1 MKLLIGYSSRQGQ
14 TRKIA
19 RHVADAAI
27 DSGHS
32 VELLPLEDA
41 DGLDLGRFDRVLL
54 AAPIHM
60 GHYPKAL
67 AEFASANCG
76 ALNAM
81 TTGFLSVSLS
91 AAGHEADDWKSLDR
105 ALDDLQSATGWG
117 ATDTQQIAGAYLPSK
132 YDILTRFIML
142 RILTKRSP
150 KTNLDEDKE
159 FTDWT
164 ALDKW
169 TANWLAAP

>member
-1 MKLLIGYSSRQGQ
+1 MKLLIGYASRQGQ

-19 RHVADAAI
+19 RHVSDAAI
-27 DSGHS
+27 GTGHS
-32 VELLPLEDA
+32 VELLPLKDA
-41 DGLDLGRFDRVLL
+41 DDLDLNRFDRVLL
-54 AAPIHM
+54 AAPLHM

-67 AEFASANCG
+67 AEFVSDNCG

-91 AAGHEADDWKSLDR
+91 AAGHETDDWKSLSR
-105 ALDDLQSATGWG
+105 ALDDLQLATGWG
-117 ATDTQQIAGAYLPSK
+117 PTDTQQIAGAYMPSK

-150 KTNLDEDKE
+150 NTNLDEDKE

-164 ALDKW
+164 ALDNW
-169 TANWLAAP
+169 TAKWLAAP